1 MPTIA
6 TSRTTMYVIATIAV
20 SPKGASWA
28 RRRDAE
34 ADF

>member
-1 MPTIA
+1 
-6 TSRTTMYVIATIAV
+6 MYVVAMIAV

-34 ADF
+34 ADFLGSLG